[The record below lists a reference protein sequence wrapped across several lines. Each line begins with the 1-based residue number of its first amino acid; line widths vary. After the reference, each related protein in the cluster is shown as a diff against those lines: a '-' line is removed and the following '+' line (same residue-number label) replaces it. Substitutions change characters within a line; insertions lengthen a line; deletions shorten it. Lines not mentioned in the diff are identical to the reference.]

1 MNIQDKVQELT
12 TNDYE
17 FKFGE
22 YFSRGWQLFG
32 KKPGHYIGFFALTM
46 LMIMVVAFIPLI
58 GSIAAQVLGGVLLVG
73 FFVFSQ
79 NVQYGRNASF
89 DDLFKPF
96 SSFGKITIVQLIILG
111 FTIVIVMPLLI
122 FGFTNFFSGFLDL
135 VQNPDYYD
143 NNPSAVFE
151 LFDVEA
157 LIPLAIITYL
167 FLFFI
172 QTIYMFA
179 NPIAHFFNAQAWE
192 SMEASRKIIQK
203 KFFHFFGLI
212 ILLAIMNIAGAM
224 CIFVGL
230 FITIPLTYTTMY
242 AAFDDILKPTEADN
256 DSLANDNSFEKRDN

>member
-1 MNIQDKVQELT
+1 MNMQDKLQDLI

-46 LMIMVVAFIPLI
+46 LMIMVVAFIPVI
-58 GSIAAQVLGGVLLVG
+58 GSIGAQILGGVLMVG

-79 NVQYGRNASF
+79 NIQYNANPTF

-111 FTIVIVMPLLI
+111 FTIVILMPILI
-122 FGFTNFFSGFLDL
+122 FGFTSIFSGIFDI
-135 VQNPDYYD
+135 VQNADYYD
-143 NNPSAVFE
+143 NNPGAVFE
-151 LFDVEA
+151 MFDLEA
-157 LIPLAIITYL
+157 MIPLAIITYL

-172 QTIYMFA
+172 QTIYMFS
-179 NPIAHFFNAQAWE
+179 NPIAHFFNVSAWE

-242 AAFDDILKPTEADN
+242 AAFDDILKPTEAN
-256 DSLANDNSFEKRDN
+256 NGSIANDDSFEKRDN

>member
-1 MNIQDKVQELT
+1 MNLQQKVNDLT
-12 TNDYE
+12 TNNYE

-22 YFSRGWQLFG
+22 YFTKGWQLFG
-32 KKPGHYIGFFALTM
+32 KKPGHYLGFFALTM
-46 LMIMVVAFIPLI
+46 LMLMSVAFIPLV
-58 GSIAAQVLGGVLLVG
+58 GSIAAQILGGILMVG
-73 FFVFSQ
+73 FFLFSQ
-79 NVQYGRNASF
+79 NIQYNRNPSF

-96 SSFGKITIVQLIILG
+96 NSFGKISIVQLILLG
-111 FTIVIVMPLLI
+111 FTILIILPLLV
-122 FGFTNFFSGFLDL
+122 FGFSNFFSGFLDL

-143 NNPSAVFE
+143 NNPMAVFE
-151 LFDVEA
+151 LFDIQA

-167 FLFFI
+167 FLIFI

-179 NPIAHFFNAQAWE
+179 NPIAHFFNAKPWE

-242 AAFDDILKPTEADN
+242 AAFDDILKPLQNDN
-256 DSLANDNSFEKRDN
+256 DSLTADNSFEKRDN